1 MNMEALLE
9 FAKGPLFVGT
19 FSFMVLGL
27 LRRVI
32 SQWVQV
38 RASLKR
44 LTNREI
50 AVGANVK
57 QSLAW
62 LLPVKHLYRNRPFV
76 SLMSF
81 FFHVGL
87 LLVPLFLVSHID
99 LWRRGL
105 GIAWPGIS
113 LYTADVLTIAT
124 IVAALVLLG
133 FRLFDRAGRTL
144 STSLDYFLLAAVLAP
159 FVSGFMALHPAFNPL
174 AYDTTMLI
182 HVLSSELLFVLL
194 PTTKLAHAALFIF
207 DRFSSDVF
215 WKMPAGAGDRV
226 AQELYGEGRKV

>member
-1 MNMEALLE
+1 MKEFLD
-9 FAKGPLFVGT
+9 FAKGPLFIGT

-32 SQWVQV
+32 SQWMQM
-38 RASLKR
+38 RTSLKR

-81 FFHVGL
+81 LFHVGL
-87 LLVPLFLVSHID
+87 LLVPILLANHID

-105 GIAWPGIS
+105 GIVWPGMS
-113 LYTADVLTIAT
+113 PGTADVLTVVT

-144 STSLDYFLLAAVLAP
+144 SSSLDYFLLVAILLP
-159 FVSGFMALHPAFNPL
+159 FVSGFMAFHPAFNPL
-174 AYDTTMLI
+174 AYDAMLLI